1 LKPELES
8 SISDMHLQEHNCDI
22 ISVMILRDERFV
34 LAVKSNGV
42 IFNLF
47 IIHIYTMHLVN
58 IYLFYSEKD
67 IKTTTFSA
75 ITIKEILNNY
85 LQS

>member
-47 IIHIYTMHLVN
+47 IIHIYTMHLFN